1 MEPEQLIKPTLQEI
15 QSFKGKYPKQL
26 YTLFFAEMWERF
38 TFYGMRAL
46 LILFMTKELLYS
58 DDSAN
63 LKYGAY
69 NAFIYAMGIFG
80 GMFADQFLGSRRS
93 ILFGGIVMAIGS
105 FVLVLPYEMTFYI
118 GMGIIIVGNSFFKP
132 NISTMVGQLYPEG
145 DPRQDAGF
153 SLFYSGIN
161 FGAFFG
167 GLICGWIGET
177 YSWHLGFGV
186 AGVFMLFGLF
196 AFYFGQ
202 RKLGPIGLPPSPEKL
217 KQKYL
222 LGLNTEQFI
231 YVCSLAMIPLYV
243 ILLKHHS
250 IVDYI
255 FPPLFPIA
263 VIAIILIA
271 RKESKV
277 VLQKLLAALI
287 LIIFSALFW
296 AFYEQGG
303 GSMNLY
309 ADRNVD
315 MTYIV
320 TSQKTSLMTE
330 THAGDS
336 IICLNST
343 AKLQRN
349 DNLSF
354 QSGKQIES
362 TATID
367 SILDNNKVKIKER
380 LLFDWKPGI
389 PVTKTKTLSAA
400 AVNNAINPF
409 YIILFSPLI
418 GLIWVFLARR
428 KLEPNTIV
436 KFALGLILLGLGF
449 YLFYWSKNTAGTDGR
464 VALWIFAVAYFVM
477 TLGELCLSPIGLSM
491 VTKLSPLKMVGLMMG
506 MWFLASAFG
515 QWLAGKIGAM
525 MAAGNEGSVKAG
537 WNTLNIYTH
546 GFYQIAWISMGC
558 GLLLF
563 LLSPLLKKWMHEV
576 H

>member
-1 MEPEQLIKPTLQEI
+1 MEPEQLIKPTLAEI
-15 QSFKGKYPKQL
+15 QGFKGKYPKQL

-58 DDSAN
+58 DDAAN
-63 LKYGAY
+63 LKYGGY

-93 ILFGGIVMAIGS
+93 IIFGGIVMAIGS
-105 FVLVLPYEMTFYI
+105 FTLVLPYEITFYI

-132 NISTMVGQLYPEG
+132 NISSMVGQLYPDN
-145 DPRQDAGF
+145 DPRRDAGF

-167 GLICGWIGET
+167 GLLCGWIGET

-186 AGVFMLFGLF
+186 AGFFMLLGLS

-202 RKLGPIGLPPSPEKL
+202 KNLGPIGLPPSPKKL
-217 KQKYL
+217 KEKYL
-222 LGLNTEQFI
+222 IGLNTEQSI
-231 YVCSLAMIPLYV
+231 YVCSLAIIPLYV
-243 ILLKHHS
+243 ILLKKHE
-250 IVDYI
+250 IIDYI
-255 FPPLFPIA
+255 FPPLFPVAVA
-263 VIAIILIA
+263 VIIFIA

-277 VLQKLLAALI
+277 VLQKLMAALI
-287 LIIFSALFW
+287 LIIFSSLFW

-315 MTYIV
+315 MTYSK
-320 TSQKTSLMTE
+320 TGPQTSLITPAN
-330 THAGDS
+330 AGDS
-336 IICLNST
+336 IVFLHST
-343 AKLQRN
+343 ASVKQN

-354 QSGKQIES
+354 QQGKQLES
-362 TATID
+362 KATID
-367 SILDNNKVKIKER
+367 SVFDNNKVRLKEH
-380 LLFDWKPGI
+380 LLFAWPQGTT
-389 PVTKTKTLSAA
+389 VTRTTTFSAA
-400 AVNNAINPF
+400 AINNAINPF
-409 YIILFSPLI
+409 YIIVFSPLI
-418 GLIWVFLARR
+418 GLIWIFLAKR
-428 KLEPNTIV
+428 KMEPNTIV
-436 KFALGLILLGLGF
+436 KFALGLVLLGLGF
-449 YLFYWSKNTAGTDGR
+449 YLFAWSKTTAGADGR
-464 VALWIFAVAYFVM
+464 VAFWIFAVAYFVM

-515 QWLAGKIGAM
+515 QWLAGKIGALM
-525 MAAGNEGSVKAG
+525 SAGGEGSVKAG
-537 WNTLNIYTH
+537 WSTLKIYAH
-546 GFYQIAWISMGC
+546 GFEQIAWISVGC
-558 GLLLF
+558 GVLLF
-563 LLSPLLKKWMHEV
+563 VISPWLKKWMHDV